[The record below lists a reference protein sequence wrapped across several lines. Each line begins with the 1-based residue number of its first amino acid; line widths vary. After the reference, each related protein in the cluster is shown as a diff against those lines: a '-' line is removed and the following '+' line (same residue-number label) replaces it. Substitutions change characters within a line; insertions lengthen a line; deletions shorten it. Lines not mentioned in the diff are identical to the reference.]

1 MRITYNG
8 INFKN
13 KGIGVEFEMRKILS
27 RGKSIDNNQWIYG
40 YYDKSTDCIIDK
52 NNSAFIVDFG
62 TIGHFTGIVD
72 KNGNKI
78 FEGDIVN
85 IKGYTEPLIIYVNN
99 DYSCYAL
106 GEGEEKIYIQG
117 SNTKN
122 VVVIGNIYDNP
133 ELMEK

>member
-1 MRITYNG
+1 M
-8 INFKN
+8 
-13 KGIGVEFEMRKILS
+13 
-27 RGKSIDNNQWIYG
+27 
-40 YYDKSTDCIIDK
+40 
-52 NNSAFIVDFG
+52 
-62 TIGHFTGIVD
+62 
-72 KNGNKI
+72 
-78 FEGDIVN
+78 
-85 IKGYTEPLIIYVNN
+85 IIYVNN